1 MKRKLLICV
10 CALTVV
16 ISTINIIYACCQDPT
31 SDFLVTP
38 DDVVCAGTS
47 FSFNA
52 SDSYDPDETELT
64 YEWNF
69 GDGDTGSGETVTHSY
84 DEGGEYTVTL
94 HVIDNDDPCCCGG
107 GPNCEDGNDVSSQ
120 TVKVVGVE
128 SLEPD
133 SGTEFDDGDGDPDTK
148 SYGDSISDSGKTTDR
163 ATPKPSMPEEELPDP
178 WTFTGGTGTRL
189 TRTCDRTIA
198 GITTFTC
205 TAGTSSKQ
213 NTIYVVEAH
222 SLEPDIGTEIDDG
235 DGDPDTK
242 SYVVAVSDTDV
253 VTIIAAPY
261 PSLSAQNLPSDW
273 SLTGTAG
280 TKIDNLT
287 YTVDRTTPGV
297 ATITATCGSSSQTTT
312 IYVVEVVSVTWET
325 YLDNT
330 SISSRIYPGKQGPYD
345 TADYRNKV
353 RVKATITPVIE
364 NVGVRF
370 SWWDVDDPSSDPT
383 IDDND
388 SAGPTGDDNNG
399 SGEGLTSTYAPT
411 DGSGH
416 ARVTFTVTMNPGD
429 NYKIA
434 ASTNQTRLGEMTQ
447 AMADGQETLPA
458 TVVLSDMLTTW
469 RMLWIERDS
478 MDTIATTGAQKNYV
492 SGTASNYEVISSPP
506 TYSRIDLGQ
515 NLPDELDDK
524 NHFNPGRYHPSGH
537 PTTYNVYFSSNYY
550 FDEDYIKV
558 IGDPKGDNVSKDYDL
573 YDDDYFPVTMQPY
586 ITLPA
591 YPDLTSWY
599 EDQFERAYISIEY
612 VTSSLSNVVSF
623 DRNLSVSHF
632 QDGTGDWDDNFNFPP
647 SAGFWSVLSVTAFQ
661 FDENEDNDG
670 EGETACGGTSLSSS
684 NKTAVYLEVLRE
696 GYWNV
701 SRIMAHE
708 IVNAAAIED
717 CGKPSCI
724 MGGGSIFCD
733 DCLVSMRNKGS
744 TW

>member
-297 ATITATCGSSSQTTT
+297 ATITATCGSSSQITK
-312 IYVVEVVSVTWET
+312 IYVVEVDIIQYYDPDNGYTNIEFPLYVYKGTTVTFKAIPAPSGASWPSGKPVWGGTSGASGTGSTTSVTFNTLSSSLSDYKTVTAECGNT
-325 YLDNT
+325 ITANIVVFDFEGVFTPEDNFSGRHT
-330 SISSRIYPGKQGPYD
+330 MYYGIEEEVALSFDTDPWSVTAGQAGGLKWTKGSGSQPGTVSNVDIDYG
-345 TADYRNKV
+345 TADYDAG
-353 RVKATITPVIE
+353 ATNGTVWLILTIKS
-364 NVGVRF
+364 G
-370 SWWDVDDPSSDPT
+370 PSKGKWEGYQKDIILPSGTRMTRIDPT
-383 IDDND
+383 HVWHINNTASAGIKLYYWLDPTHVSFKNLDFGEDSCPPTPAWGVCSGIGPHAQNTFSGGIMGGNSTTGCRVQAEDHAFCIMTPWNAGDGGWTWNIPTQYIDD
-388 SAGPTGDDNNG
+388 
-399 SGEGLTSTYAPT
+399 TSTRNT
-411 DGSGH
+411 FGSTQNHVSRFWANGDATQSKGGH
-416 ARVTFTVTMNPGD
+416 
-429 NYKIA
+429 
-434 ASTNQTRLGEMTQ
+434 
-447 AMADGQETLPA
+447 
-458 TVVLSDMLTTW
+458 
-469 RMLWIERDS
+469 
-478 MDTIATTGAQKNYV
+478 
-492 SGTASNYEVISSPP
+492 SGTA
-506 TYSRIDLGQ
+506 
-515 NLPDELDDK
+515 
-524 NHFNPGRYHPSGH
+524 
-537 PTTYNVYFSSNYY
+537 
-550 FDEDYIKV
+550 
-558 IGDPKGDNVSKDYDL
+558 
-573 YDDDYFPVTMQPY
+573 
-586 ITLPA
+586 
-591 YPDLTSWY
+591 
-599 EDQFERAYISIEY
+599 
-612 VTSSLSNVVSF
+612 
-623 DRNLSVSHF
+623 
-632 QDGTGDWDDNFNFPP
+632 
-647 SAGFWSVLSVTAFQ
+647 
-661 FDENEDNDG
+661 
-670 EGETACGGTSLSSS
+670 
-684 NKTAVYLEVLRE
+684 
-696 GYWNV
+696 
-701 SRIMAHE
+701 
-708 IVNAAAIED
+708 AAAD
-717 CGKPSCI
+717 PTQP
-724 MGGGSIFCD
+724 F
-733 DCLVSMRNKGS
+733 
-744 TW
+744 